1 MIYSAINATI
11 RRSAGTRILT
21 SGLSGSKGK
30 LAYTFSQGALLAF
43 VDDFNRTDNPST
55 LVGFGS
61 RNWVNT
67 RGSWEILSSKASTTT
82 AASSYPLASVRTGS
96 LNAIT
101 KVGYGVAAKHGWGV
115 AFWLSD
121 SANWYAAVTDRT
133 YVQTNYQQTV
143 YNCYGA
149 GSLCNDGRCM
159 TYPYPCAQNGGS
171 GIWQAGNGTCC
182 DGNCPNPCPYYSP
195 VGSTSG
201 YPYGANPSNPGS
213 CNCTC
218 ICSGP
223 EGQSYDAGVSY
234 QTVYVDH
241 YVYQLNTIK
250 STAGTVSTLDN
261 FTYIGDT
268 PTSTSYLN
276 YVQVSTDTPVSGTV
290 RLTYQLNNGS
300 TLTRDVVVTSPAKAK
315 SYGIIISPV
324 NNTSSAAQAV
334 NVDDF
339 DYTPLV

>member
-21 SGLSGSKGK
+21 SGLTGSKGK
-30 LAYTFSQGALLAF
+30 LAYTFSQGALIAF

-82 AASSYPLASVRTGS
+82 AASSYPLASINTGS
-96 LNAIT
+96 TYATAKI
-101 KVGYGVAAKHGWGV
+101 GYGAAAKHGWGV

-121 SANWYAAVTDRT
+121 NANWYGAVTDRT
-133 YVQTNYQQTV
+133 YLQTSYQAPAYSCPSGGT
-143 YNCYGA
+143 Y
-149 GSLCNDGRCM
+149 CNDGS
-159 TYPYPCAQNGGS
+159 TCALPGQNCGIGS
-171 GIWQAGNGTCC
+171 YCFCDACSGFSCPGNY
-182 DGNCPNPCPYYSP
+182 GNAI
-195 VGSTSG
+195 TSG
-201 YPYGANPSNPGS
+201 YLAGTNPNGNPGCDFS
-213 CNCTC
+213 IFCKGNDEAA
-218 ICSGP
+218 S
-223 EGQSYDAGVSY
+223 VSY
-234 QTVYVDH
+234 YTAYLDN
-241 YVYQLNTIK
+241 YTYFLNTIK

-261 FTYIGDT
+261 FTYIAT
-268 PTSTSYLN
+268 TTTSTSYLN
-276 YVQVSTDTPVSGTV
+276 YVQVSTDTPISGTV

-324 NNTSSAAQAV
+324 DSTSSAAQAV

-339 DYTPLV
+339 AYTPLV

>member
-21 SGLSGSKGK
+21 SGLTGSKGK

-67 RGSWEILSSKASTTT
+67 RGSWEILSAKASTTT

-96 LNAIT
+96 TYATAKI
-101 KVGYGVAAKHGWGV
+101 GYGVAEKHGWGI

-121 SANWYAAVTDRT
+121 SSNWYAAVTDRLYT
-133 YVQTNYQQTV
+133 QTSYQQLV
-143 YNCYGA
+143 YDCGGGTNCQTGYCQTPPWLCSQQGTAGPYQYGN
-149 GSLCNDGRCM
+149 GSCCATGGECPTPCNS
-159 TYPYPCAQNGGS
+159 YAPIGGS
-171 GIWQAGNGTCC
+171 VGHLVNPANGQC
-182 DGNCPNPCPYYSP
+182 DCY
-195 VGSTSG
+195 
-201 YPYGANPSNPGS
+201 
-213 CNCTC
+213 C

-223 EGQSYDAGVSY
+223 EGTSYNATSYY

-250 STAGTVSTLDN
+250 STSNVVSTLDN

-276 YVQVSTDTPVSGTV
+276 YVQISTDTPVANTV
-290 RLTYQLNNGS
+290 RLTYQLNNGT
-300 TLTRDVVVTSPAKAK
+300 TLTRDIAVSSPAKAK

-339 DYTPLV
+339 AYTPLV

>member
-133 YVQTNYQQTV
+133 YVQTSYQQLV
-143 YNCYGA
+143 YNCGGGTNCNTGWCQTPPWFCSQQGDAGPYKFGNGQACGGA
-149 GSLCNDGRCM
+149 APLAECPWYAPLGGVDG
-159 TYPYPCAQNGGS
+159 YDQNGQPS
-171 GIWQAGNGTCC
+171 GCGATYTCRGYEGTS
-182 DGNCPNPCPYYSP
+182 YAA
-195 VGSTSG
+195 TS
-201 YPYGANPSNPGS
+201 
-213 CNCTC
+213 
-218 ICSGP
+218 
-223 EGQSYDAGVSY
+223 SY
-234 QTVYVDH
+234 QTIYVDH

-276 YVQVSTDTPVSGTV
+276 YVQVSTDTPTSGTV

>member
-21 SGLSGSKGK
+21 SGLTGSKGK

-67 RGSWEILSSKASTTT
+67 RGSWEILSAKASTTT

-96 LNAIT
+96 TYATAKI
-101 KVGYGVAAKHGWGV
+101 GYGVAEKHGWGV

-121 SANWYAAVTDRT
+121 NANWYAAVTDRT
-133 YVQTNYQQTV
+133 YVQTNYQQIV
-143 YNCYGA
+143 YTCTNGGTDCGQGSGVCARPGQSCGYGGHCVCEGCNGFSCAPNYDNAIGSGWFAGQNPDNPGA
-149 GSLCNDGRCM
+149 GCNYTIYCFGR
-159 TYPYPCAQNGGS
+159 TDPATIS
-171 GIWQAGNGTCC
+171 
-182 DGNCPNPCPYYSP
+182 YY
-195 VGSTSG
+195 TA
-201 YPYGANPSNPGS
+201 YLDN
-213 CNCTC
+213 
-218 ICSGP
+218 
-223 EGQSYDAGVSY
+223 
-234 QTVYVDH
+234 
-241 YVYQLNTIK
+241 YVYFLNTIK
-250 STAGTVSTLDN
+250 STAGTISTLDN
-261 FTYIGDT
+261 FTYIGT
-268 PTSTSYLN
+268 TATSSSYLN
-276 YVQVSTDTPVSGTV
+276 YVQVSTDTPTSGTV

-324 NNTSSAAQAV
+324 NNTSSGAQATD
-334 NVDDF
+334 VDNF
-339 DYTPLV
+339 EYTPLP